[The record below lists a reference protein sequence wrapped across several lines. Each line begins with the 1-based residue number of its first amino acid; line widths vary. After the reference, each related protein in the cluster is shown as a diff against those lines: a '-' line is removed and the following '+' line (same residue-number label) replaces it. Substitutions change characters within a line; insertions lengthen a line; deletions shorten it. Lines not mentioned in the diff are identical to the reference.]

1 MIFFM
6 VGEAYQ
12 DGFSKN
18 AVSWVRVLARVFWR
32 GILVA
37 TNEMRDASGGADLSR
52 DGATYV
58 RRGNSMLTKQ
68 PKGSYGRQAF

>member
-58 RRGNSMLTKQ
+58 TSEISKTW
-68 PKGSYGRQAF
+68 